1 MSFTMEVNWILSDVK
16 WSVKWWWIFF
26 RNVYQKPQYIQIVLR
41 MELTVYW
48 ASLHEILEVSQSNC
62 KQTTHCINEEIFLD
76 SFEPEHWMLIAYVI

>member
-1 MSFTMEVNWILSDVK
+1 MWSEVSSDGGFFFVTFT
-16 WSVKWWWIFF
+16 
-26 RNVYQKPQYIQIVLR
+26 RNLKQYFQIVLR

-76 SFEPEHWMLIAYVI
+76 SFEPEYWMLIAYVI